1 MRRCYPAVI
10 TRDGDAY
17 GIVLPDF
24 PGCAATAPTPEKAIV
39 ALRDALADHLLR
51 LVEEGVAIAEP
62 TPIEVVAAA
71 VAEAPGGGP
80 GGGVVCVTLMSTV
93 IPGRLRRYNVCLDE
107 GLVAEIDRRFGNRS
121 RFLAEAARAELAR
134 RPDPDPQP

>member
-1 MRRCYPAVI
+1 MRRCYPAI
-10 TRDGDAY
+10 IARQGDAY

-24 PGCAATAPTPEKAIV
+24 PGCAAVAESPEKAIV
-39 ALRDALADHLLR
+39 AGRDALADHLAR
-51 LVEEGVAIAEP
+51 LVEDGADIADP
-62 TPIEVVAAA
+62 TPIEA
-71 VAEAPGGGP
+71 VAGAHAD
-80 GGGVVCVTLMSTV
+80 GVICVTLISTV